1 MKIPVPKRILY
12 LLVCLSLFD
21 LSAEILAQTFPILAD
36 TIRAMNNLTLINH
49 YGIIPTDTSI
59 SVLNSLITS
68 SETVGTLLSLLF
80 VIPLAETKG
89 RKYLVIYIRSAL
101 TMLTAVCQI
110 SSAFF
115 QATEFYILSQFFYG
129 LQHPLRSFLTFMYV
143 TECAPDKNRGFACTT
158 LLILNGIVKMI
169 MLPIASPSVFG
180 KSDTWFVFPLTALI
194 SNLLILVPVS
204 KLPESPKWLVCQN
217 RMTEAKESVEY
228 YHGKDCFS
236 SGVLMSLLKEKNLTV
251 ESHVTLNQVWENDTL
266 REGFKVLF
274 AFLFF
279 FLLDSANVQSMYSVQ
294 LHQSVGFTVQE
305 ALNINLILSIVFF
318 PAQFLSTVL
327 LDWIGR
333 RPVFFISA
341 VLMYFASWIV
351 LITQLI
357 VFFVG
362 PSLLTKIMYVSME
375 CIGQISSNTGVAILR
390 ILFITELF
398 PPSAR
403 TSVSQAMLFATLA
416 MNSSLMSSFPVL
428 FSFFP
433 PGFFMPFVVTQLIF
447 GVYMYKHMPET
458 KGRTV
463 CDIIESMDENVM
475 SRTATLVEEKIPLI
489 KSRAWTLAA
498 KRNSILN
505 ISRSRTLTYD
515 QKYIPKNQIY

>member
-110 SSAFF
+110 FSAFF
-115 QATEFYILSQFFYG
+115 QATEFYILSQLFYG

-236 SGVLMSLLKEKNLTV
+236 SKRTYYGKFEKLFISGGVLMSLLKEKNLTV

-266 REGFKVLF
+266 REVEGCFD
-274 AFLFF
+274 ATSQTFF
-279 FLLDSANVQSMYSVQ
+279 FRVSKCCLPFCFSSFWIRLMFNQCTLSSYTKVWDS
-294 LHQSVGFTVQE
+294 LFK
-305 ALNINLILSIVFF
+305 
-318 PAQFLSTVL
+318 
-327 LDWIGR
+327 R
-333 RPVFFISA
+333 
-341 VLMYFASWIV
+341 YFASWIV

-375 CIGQISSNTGVAILR
+375 SIGQISSNTGVAILR

-475 SRTATLVEEKIPLI
+475 SRVKI
-489 KSRAWTLAA
+489 S
-498 KRNSILN
+498 
-505 ISRSRTLTYD
+505 TLTYD